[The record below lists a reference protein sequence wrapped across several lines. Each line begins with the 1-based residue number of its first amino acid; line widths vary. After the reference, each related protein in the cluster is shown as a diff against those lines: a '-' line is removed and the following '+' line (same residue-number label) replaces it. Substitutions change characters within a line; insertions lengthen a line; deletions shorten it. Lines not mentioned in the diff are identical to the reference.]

1 MSTVKR
7 LSGSYQVQTLDTG
20 STVSYTTDTFY
31 IYGNLQVLGNTT
43 FTSTQNA
50 AVSNNYIVLNEGLPQ
65 NVTPTFDA
73 GIAVNRGTAANV
85 AIRWH
90 EANGRWQLSN
100 DGVSYQ
106 NIIATSST
114 DTFLTHIVQDL
125 TPQLGAN
132 LDVQNFSI
140 KSTTGDPLRIE
151 NGNVVLTTSSVAP
164 PIINNAVSFNA
175 QTPAGGGTGL
185 YVSNSNASN
194 QELITKTK
202 AVVYALIF

>member
-7 LSGSYQVQTLDTG
+7 LSGSYQVQTINPG
-20 STVSYTTDTFY
+20 SSVTYTTDTFY
-31 IYGNLQVLGNTT
+31 IYGNLAVLGNATY
-43 FTSTQNA
+43 TSTQDA
-50 AVSNNYIVLNEGLPQ
+50 AVSSNFIILNEGLPQ
-65 NVTPTFDA
+65 NVVPTFDA
-73 GIAVNRGTAANV
+73 GIAVNRGTSANV

-106 NIIATSST
+106 NIIATNST
-114 DTFLTHIVQDL
+114 ASFITHIVEDL

-132 LDVQNFSI
+132 LDTQTFSI
-140 KSTTGDPLRIE
+140 KSTTGSPLRIE
-151 NGNVVLTTSSVAP
+151 NGNVVVTNTTVAP
-164 PIINNAVSFNA
+164 PTINNAVAFNA
-175 QTPAGGGTGL
+175 QTPSGGGSGL
-185 YVSNSNASN
+185 YVTNSAASN